1 MPRRGLSASRERF
14 PAAPEPV
21 RPRAERS
28 DTRGS
33 TAAAGPMA
41 AFAATASPAPFRGG
55 AFEHVQIQGYAAVM
69 SDRAAL
75 LKGIRAWLVLFVVC
89 LVLSGATAFPLV
101 HELRWTEDLL
111 RSLSVSDQLPALT
124 DWIERVRRGVDTADT
139 EYPFLLYGTD
149 WLAFAHLVI
158 AVAFY
163 GPYRDPVRNIWVV
176 EFGMIAC
183 AGIVPLALVCG
194 PIRGIPFWWTV
205 IDMSFGFFGVIP
217 LYVVREK
224 IKRLAAL
231 TPDTAPVPAA

>member
-1 MPRRGLSASRERF
+1 
-14 PAAPEPV
+14 
-21 RPRAERS
+21 
-28 DTRGS
+28 
-33 TAAAGPMA
+33 
-41 AFAATASPAPFRGG
+41 
-55 AFEHVQIQGYAAVM
+55 M

-75 LKGIRAWLVLFVVC
+75 LKGIRAWLVFFVVC

-101 HELRWTEDLL
+101 HELRWAESLL
-111 RSLSVSDQLPALT
+111 EALSVGEHLPGLT
-124 DWIERVRRGVDTADT
+124 EWIGRVREGLDQADA

-194 PIRGIPFWWTV
+194 PIRDIPFWWSV
-205 IDMSFGFFGVIP
+205 IDMAFGVFGVIP
-217 LYVVREK
+217 LYVVRRR
-224 IKRLAAL
+224 IKLLEAL
-231 TPDTAPVPAA
+231 TAPVAAVPVPGV

>member
-1 MPRRGLSASRERF
+1 
-14 PAAPEPV
+14 
-21 RPRAERS
+21 
-28 DTRGS
+28 
-33 TAAAGPMA
+33 
-41 AFAATASPAPFRGG
+41 
-55 AFEHVQIQGYAAVM
+55 M

-75 LKGIRAWLVLFVVC
+75 LKGIRAWLAFFVVC
-89 LVLSGATAFPLV
+89 LVLSGVTAFPLV

-111 RSLSVSDQLPALT
+111 RSLSAPEHLPALM
-124 DWIERVRRGVDTADT
+124 DWIERVREGLDTADA

-194 PIRGIPFWWTV
+194 PVRGIPFWWTV
-205 IDMSFGFFGVIP
+205 IDMAFGVFGVIP

-224 IKRLAAL
+224 IKRLEAL
-231 TPDTAPVPAA
+231 TGEAGGRPVVPVPR